1 MELKKTALNDCYE
14 IAFRFSDD
22 ARGNFTKPYQKSF
35 FSPLSFEFAEIYFTT
50 SKKNVVRGMHFQ
62 LPPHEHT
69 KIVTCISGCA
79 FDVVMD
85 LRRTSLTY
93 GQSITFDLRG
103 DNGRGILIP
112 PGCAHGFCSLQD
124 DTVISYF
131 VSSEHSREHDTGI
144 HWTDAAV
151 PWPTKDPIISQ
162 RDASLPALS
171 EFETPFT

>member
-1 MELKKTALNDCYE
+1 
-14 IAFRFSDD
+14 
-22 ARGNFTKPYQKSF
+22 
-35 FSPLSFEFAEIYFTT
+35 
-50 SKKNVVRGMHFQ
+50 
-62 LPPHEHT
+62 
-69 KIVTCISGCA
+69 
-79 FDVVMD
+79 MD